1 MANFNYLDFF
11 KTPGDNDAKLFI
23 KDINNNVVWT
33 LSPFK
38 IQSSIIQNN
47 NIRINFKNGD
57 FVLIDFNNVYES
69 KYALTTLQTAIQ
81 TLINKEPIDIDKD
94 VKTYIDNKFP
104 YKLYTAL
111 LTQSGTA
118 SPTASVLYNT
128 LGNMTFSYY
137 STGRFKCVSDSLFKT
152 GKTFIILGNAT
163 NTTYTNNNDN
173 FAGVIEI
180 TDQSNFYIRDIRT
193 FANGKMYNTPIEIR
207 VYN

>member
-94 VKTYIDNKFP
+94 VKLYIDNKSP

-118 SPTASVLYNT
+118 APTASVLYNT
-128 LGNMTFSYY
+128 LGHMTFSYY
-137 STGRFKCVSDSLFKT
+137 GTLTMGGRFKCISDSLFTT
-152 GKTFIILGNAT
+152 GKTFIILGN
-163 NTTYTNNNDN
+163 TTTNND
-173 FAGVIEI
+173 FVGQIELVN
-180 TDQSNFYIRDIRT
+180 QSTFYIKDIKSY
-193 FANGKMYNTPIEIR
+193 ADGKMYNTPIEIR